1 MSTLLG
7 AAIGTGHLAL
17 GLIAIAAFWLFNDER
32 GNLVIFFERGSAWQP
47 GFPPRL
53 FRDGEASHQRFHAYR
68 LGRVG
73 WIPGSAS
80 LAQTSWE
87 LSHAMY
93 AIHACSDANTL
104 GARYEAEA

>member
-17 GLIAIAAFWLFNDER
+17 GLIAIAAFWLLNDER

-47 GFPPRL
+47 GLPPRL
-53 FRDGEASHQRFHAYR
+53 FRDGEAGHQRFHAYH

-73 WIPGSAS
+73 WIP
-80 LAQTSWE
+80 WE
-87 LSHAMY
+87 R
-93 AIHACSDANTL
+93 IACSDLLGTFPCDVCNTRMFRREYAG
-104 GARYEAEA
+104 GAL